1 MEADAKERILQAAD
15 QLLNETEDMD
25 TVTVR
30 QIAERASVGIGLV
43 NYYYQSKNHLFGIVI
58 GRRMEEMVLEV
69 TRNIKAG
76 LSPVEKLRKL
86 LKDLC
91 SMGEKYDK
99 QILQRLKQ
107 CMINGDLQAE
117 ISLIPLLREIYGS
130 QYEEMQ
136 LRLVALQLIA
146 PIQAAVLST
155 DSFQI
160 YSGYDLTKE
169 EQRNRFIDQ
178 LIDCVIGLSSDD
190 KQM

>member
-1 MEADAKERILQAAD
+1 
-15 QLLNETEDMD
+15 
-25 TVTVR
+25 
-30 QIAERASVGIGLV
+30 
-43 NYYYQSKNHLFGIVI
+43 
-58 GRRMEEMVLEV
+58 
-69 TRNIKAG
+69 
-76 LSPVEKLRKL
+76 
-86 LKDLC
+86 
-91 SMGEKYDK
+91 
-99 QILQRLKQ
+99 
-107 CMINGDLQAE
+107 MINGDLQAE